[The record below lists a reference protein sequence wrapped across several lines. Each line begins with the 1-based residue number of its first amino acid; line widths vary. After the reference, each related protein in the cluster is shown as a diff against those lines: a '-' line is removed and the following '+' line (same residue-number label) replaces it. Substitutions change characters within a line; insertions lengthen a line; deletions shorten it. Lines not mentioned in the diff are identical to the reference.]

1 MTIQDWGSPLARS
14 EILNLKSSIANLKS
28 VRLLATFAP
37 APTIGLM
44 AQKDYPKTNA
54 IRCLLDHGIAFEVF
68 TYKYEERGGTR
79 VSSRE
84 LGVDE
89 HIVVKTLVMETDA
102 GDPLIVLM
110 HGDCEVSTKQLA
122 RLLNVKSVNPCDPK
136 VANRHSGYLVGGTS
150 PFGTK
155 RPMPIYCEATILDLD
170 RIYINAGARGLLVRI
185 DPKDMAKAL
194 NVIPVQVAVP
204 AR

>member
-1 MTIQDWGSPLARS
+1 
-14 EILNLKSSIANLKS
+14 
-28 VRLLATFAP
+28 
-37 APTIGLM
+37 M

-54 IRCLLDHGIAFEVF
+54 IRCLLDHGIPFEVC

-89 HIVVKTLVMETDA
+89 HLVVKTLVMETDA
-102 GDPLIVLM
+102 GEPLIVLM

-122 RLLNVKSVNPCDPK
+122 RLLNVKFVNPCDPK
-136 VANRHSGYLVGGTS
+136 VAHRHSGYLVGGTS

-155 RPMPIYCEATILDLD
+155 RPMPTYCEAGILDLD

-185 DPKDMAKAL
+185 DPRDLSKAL
-194 NVIPVQVAVP
+194 TITPVHVAVP
-204 AR
+204 G

>member
-1 MTIQDWGSPLARS
+1 M
-14 EILNLKSSIANLKS
+14 
-28 VRLLATFAP
+28 
-37 APTIGLM
+37 
-44 AQKDYPKTNA
+44 QKDYPKTNA
-54 IRCLLDHGIAFEVF
+54 IRCLLEKGIEFEVF

-84 LGVDE
+84 LDVDE

-102 GDPLIVLM
+102 GEPLIVLM
-110 HGDCEVSTKQLA
+110 HGDCEVSTRQLA
-122 RLLNVKSVNPCDPK
+122 RILNVKSVQPCDPK

-155 RPMPIYCEATILDLD
+155 RRLAVYCEAGILDLD

-185 DPKDMAKAL
+185 NPRDLSRAL
-194 NVIPVQVAVP
+194 NIIPVRVAIP
-204 AR
+204 G

>member
-1 MTIQDWGSPLARS
+1 
-14 EILNLKSSIANLKS
+14 
-28 VRLLATFAP
+28 
-37 APTIGLM
+37 M

-54 IRCLLDHGIAFEVF
+54 IRSLLEHGIPFEVF
-68 TYKYEERGGTR
+68 PYQYEERGGTR

-89 HIVVKTLVMETDA
+89 HLMVKTLIMETDA

-122 RLLNVKSVNPCDPK
+122 RLLNVKAVAPCDPK

-155 RPMPIYCEATILDLD
+155 RSMPTYCEASILDLD
-170 RIYINAGARGLLVRI
+170 RIYINGGARGLLVRI
-185 DPKDMAKAL
+185 DPQLMSQAL
-194 NVIPVQVAVP
+194 NLIPVHVAIP
-204 AR
+204 DR

>member
-1 MTIQDWGSPLARS
+1 MQVSLAIAASGLTISPM
-14 EILNLKSSIANLKS
+14 
-28 VRLLATFAP
+28 AP
-37 APTIGLM
+37 
-44 AQKDYPKTNA
+44 KDYPKTNA

-102 GDPLIVLM
+102 HDPLIVLM

-122 RLLNVKSVNPCDPK
+122 RILNVKSVAPCDPK
-136 VANRHSGYLVGGTS
+136 VANRHSGYFVGGTS

-155 RPMPIYCEATILDLD
+155 RPMPVYCEAGILDLEC
-170 RIYINAGARGLLVRI
+170 IYINAGARGLLVRI

-194 NVIPVQVAVP
+194 QITPVQVAIP
-204 AR
+204 NR